1 MTDDD
6 VNGGG
11 MDDWAVWQLVDPL
24 LPTGGFAHSQGLEAA
39 AHARLVAGLDERVL
53 DQTGWDVDAFCFEA
67 VRNASSLAVPFVEAA
82 RFAHHPATAFT
93 SGKISADWEWL
104 DRRLDAQLAGNHVAH
119 RASVAMGAA
128 FIRAAIAAYGDDA
141 TIGAKLKDVKRISRV
156 EKSGGHLATTFGA
169 VVGCLGLSTRR
180 AARLFAYLTLRDVL
194 SAATRLNLV
203 GPLEA
208 AASLRRCSRRCDE
221 MAAEAAISAA
231 ALRSGAPKEHA
242 VAAAVSR
249 AANTSP
255 LTDLIQGGHD
265 ALYSR
270 LFSS

>member
-1 MTDDD
+1 M
-6 VNGGG
+6 
-11 MDDWAVWQLVDPL
+11 
-24 LPTGGFAHSQGLEAA
+24 
-39 AHARLVAGLDERVL
+39 
-53 DQTGWDVDAFCFEA
+53 DAFCFEA

-93 SGKISADWEWL
+93 SGEISADWEWL
-104 DRRLDAQLAGNHVAH
+104 DRRLDAHLAGNHVAH

-208 AASLRRCSRRCDE
+208 AASLRRCSGRCDE

>member
-6 VNGGG
+6 VNVGG

-53 DQTGWDVDAFCFEA
+53 DRTGWDVDAFCFEA

-93 SGKISADWEWL
+93 SG
-104 DRRLDAQLAGNHVAH
+104 DAHLAGNHVAH

-208 AASLRRCSRRCDE
+208 AASLRRCSGRCDE
-221 MAAEAAISAA
+221 MAAEAALSAA